1 MAYYECMTTTQVI
14 IEAYTQSPTG
24 LPKDRFVN
32 IWHFLDVTGA
42 PATDV
47 AAMAFRKI
55 NDFFTTPGGSG
66 PTPVGNFLERTLSDQ
81 MTLIGYDFAA
91 AKPRPELGTAVF
103 VKGSAGSIGMPE
115 EVAVCLSYYTDRN
128 VASKRGRLYIGPLNI
143 GALDGIANSP
153 ARPKAAMTSA
163 MQDGGTRL
171 IAIGP
176 PAASSTFVTN
186 TLSGAGSAAGTAWA
200 LYSPKLG
207 TFAAVEHGW
216 IDDEW
221 DGQSRRRVEASGRV
235 LF

>member
-1 MAYYECMTTTQVI
+1 MATTQI
-14 IEAYTQSPTG
+14 IVEAYTQSPTG

-32 IWHFLDVTGA
+32 IWHFLEVSGSA
-42 PATDV
+42 PATV
-47 AAMAFRKI
+47 ANTAFTKI
-55 NDFFTTPGGSG
+55 ADFFVTPGGSG
-66 PTPVGNFLERTLSDQ
+66 PAPVGNFLERTLDDT
-81 MTLIGYDFAA
+81 MTLVAYDFAA
-91 AKPRPELGTAVF
+91 AKPRPEIAKATF
-103 VKGSAGSIGMPE
+103 VKGSAGSLGMPE

-128 VASKRGRLYIGPLNI
+128 LVSKRGRLYIGPLNI

-153 ARPKAAMTSA
+153 ARPKASMLSA

-176 PAASSTFVTN
+176 PTATPTFVTN
-186 TLSGAGSAAGTAWA
+186 TAGGAGFSSGTAWA

-207 TFAAVEHGW
+207 TFAAIEHGW

-221 DGQSRRRVEASGRV
+221 DGQSRRRVEASSRV